1 MPRGPFISLLLTAAW
16 LAAPA
21 AGDGPALD
29 TKALLGRAWDDYR
42 LEEFGPAR
50 FQFSELAGRLP
61 KVSPEQRQALFGL
74 ATTLA
79 NMRPYPDRSGAV
91 KRFEELIALDATGDL
106 APWAW
111 LALARLKHVVPVG
124 ENPDVTAVRAAYQEV
139 LTRFPNHPAAEEAF
153 IYQQSTFAS
162 ALKTDEAKTALAA
175 LEGFIRTHPKA
186 RFLSAAWAL
195 VAECNHTLNLP
206 DARLAAEIKSL
217 DTMEIDP
224 TNPYMDKANQYW
236 RIATVAEFEAGDFRA
251 ARKYYALL
259 IKDYPTDQRKYGAK
273 AALERMNATERKL
286 RGGG

>member
-1 MPRGPFISLLLTAAW
+1 MPRGPFVSALVMTAW

-21 AGDGPALD
+21 TGDGPALD
-29 TKALLGRAWDDYR
+29 THALLARAWDDYR

-61 KVSPEQRQALFGL
+61 KGSVDQQRALFGL

-79 NMRPYPDRSGAV
+79 NMRPDPDRPGARA
-91 KRFEELIALDATGDL
+91 RFEELIGLDGKGNL

-124 ENPDVTAVRAAYQEV
+124 ENPDMAAVRAAYQDV

-153 IYQQSTFAS
+153 IYLESTFVAS
-162 ALKTDEAKTALAA
+162 LKPEEAKAALAA
-175 LEGFIRTHPKA
+175 LEAFIKSHPKA

-195 VAECNHTLNLP
+195 VAECNHTLNLA

-217 DTMEIDP
+217 DTLEIDP

-273 AALERMNATERKL
+273 AALLRMDATERKL